1 EQVCQPQRVRGR
13 LEGCRVLRMAA
24 GPFCSGAVDDA
35 GRERLQLYQQQ
46 HPLLPPPQADVAAF
60 VEACST
66 ALLARK
72 QRHPHHGLV
81 LVHDHTSP
89 AGRSLDAQLI
99 AQPSLQVKFLGE
111 TLWVPV
117 EPLDPGPPPG
127 AVKVVIHHNSPL
139 ASKVGLVA
147 ALLRAVGYEVAA
159 LSNMASLALGQMSGW
174 GVTRDGRSLCWGC
187 DDMGS
192 LGQGEGQWQHAPIKL
207 PKEHPHLPRVKA
219 VSVGWKHTCA
229 ISSDG
234 RAFTWGWAGA
244 TYSGHDGGGG
254 QLGLGDGRDKWA
266 PSQVLRLYTNA
277 QRFYD
282 LRMSYV
288 KPWKVLQISAGRN
301 HTAMVIQTELD
312 MRDVA

>member
-1 EQVCQPQRVRGR
+1 MGR
-13 LEGCRVLRMAA
+13 LGHGLDCASQSLPRIVGSLVPLEVGLPDSAVAVAA
-24 GPFCSGAVDDA
+24 GEQHTLCLTSRAWTWGH
-35 GRERLQLYQQQ
+35 GIYWQLG
-46 HPLLPPPQADVAAF
+46 HGTADN
-60 VEACST
+60 EA
-66 ALLARK
+66 
-72 QRHPHHGLV
+72 
-81 LVHDHTSP
+81 SP
-89 AGRSLDAQLI
+89 RQ
-99 AQPSLQVKFLGE
+99 
-111 TLWVPV
+111 
-117 EPLDPGPPPG
+117 
-127 AVKVVIHHNSPL
+127 
-139 ASKVGLVA
+139 
-147 ALLRAVGYEVAA
+147 VAA

-229 ISSDG
+229 IRSDG

-266 PSQVLRLYTNA
+266 PSQVLRLHTNA